1 MCTYQVGGGSNKEMH
16 LSCFMGYVGSCIFM
30 GLDTKNRDILASAAS
45 IFKMF
50 VYCECPNVMEVQY
63 QIAGVPL

>member
-1 MCTYQVGGGSNKEMH
+1 
-16 LSCFMGYVGSCIFM
+16 M